1 MMFRLTSVSCFLL
14 VIVLLNLVVLTN
26 ACGAAGLP
34 CPLHDPCCADMDCC
48 GDVCSLNCEKRG
60 RRQVP
65 LKLFGQR

>member
-14 VIVLLNLVVLTN
+14 VIVLLNLVVLTD
-26 ACGAAGLP
+26 ACGAEGLP
-34 CPLHDPCCADMDCC
+34 CPLDGPCCGDMDCC
-48 GDVCSLNCEKRG
+48 GDVCLLSCEKRG